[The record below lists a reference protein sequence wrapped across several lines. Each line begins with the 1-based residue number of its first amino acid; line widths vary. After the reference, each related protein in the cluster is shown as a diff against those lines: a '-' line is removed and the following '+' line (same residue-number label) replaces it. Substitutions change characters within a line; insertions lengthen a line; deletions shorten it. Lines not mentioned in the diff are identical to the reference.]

1 MRPSESKKRILWL
14 HDRRR
19 GGSYPNSRRVAER
32 FGISER
38 QAQRDIS
45 RLRNDFGAPLEY
57 SPSRGGF
64 CYSSEFSLPEAV
76 RETDAEEGVTAI
88 AASESD
94 VADAAQMMIP
104 YTAEIRVPSKLS
116 ALELGRYIVGRR
128 RAKPSEKAEGDGG
141 KPSGQICLCEFRNP
155 DLFLGMLLSAG
166 GAIRVISPDWLREK
180 LVSGLKELLEANE
193 D

>member
-14 HDRRR
+14 HDRIR

-104 YTAEIRVPSKLS
+104 YTAVYLCEGENDGLLTPDSAKWGDFKGIVKTNSNRGISHCDEVDLRRRKLS
-116 ALELGRYIVGRR
+116 GR
-128 RAKPSEKAEGDGG
+128 EG
-141 KPSGQICLCEFRNP
+141 SG
-155 DLFLGMLLSAG
+155 
-166 GAIRVISPDWLREK
+166 
-180 LVSGLKELLEANE
+180 VSDITEVYGDILKELKKRGF
-193 D
+193 